1 VGEEGSLKMK
11 ALVTGGAGFIGS
23 HLVEELLK
31 RGEEVHVIDD
41 LSTGS
46 FDNIAHLEGHPR
58 FEYTIDTILDAEVLK
73 RLAVGMDVI
82 FHLAA
87 AVGVEYV
94 IDNMLKALQINIR
107 GTEIVLEVANRDK
120 TKVVLFSTSEV
131 YGKAN
136 SVPFHEE
143 HDRLLGPTTIN
154 RWSYASAKAI
164 DEILALAYWREKKLP
179 VTIVRCFNTCGPRQS
194 GQYGMVIPRFV
205 KQCLLGHPVTVYG
218 DGKQTRCFTAV
229 DDVVWAVLELT
240 ERSEALGEIFNVG
253 SEQEITI
260 EDLATKIKAMTGSD
274 SSIDYVPYEK
284 AYEQGFQDMRRRVPD
299 LGKIKA
305 LIGYEPKVTLDEV
318 IESVIRYFKD

>member
-1 VGEEGSLKMK
+1 MK

-23 HLVEELLK
+23 HLVDELLR
-31 RGEEVHVIDD
+31 RGTEVRVIDD

-46 FDNIAHLEGHPR
+46 FDNIAHLENHPG
-58 FEYTIDTILDAEVLK
+58 FEYTIDTILDEKVMEH
-73 RLAVGMDVI
+73 LADGVDII

-94 IDNMLKALQINIR
+94 IENMLKSLQINIR
-107 GTEIVLEVANRDK
+107 GTEVVLETANRRK
-120 TKVVLFSTSEV
+120 TKVILFSTSEV

-136 SVPFHEE
+136 SVPFHEN

-179 VTIVRCFNTCGPRQS
+179 VTIVRCFNTCGPRQT

-205 KQCLLGHPVTVYG
+205 KQCLLGHSVTVYG

-229 DDVVWAVLELT
+229 EDVVWAVLEL
-240 ERSEALGEIFNVG
+240 AQNDAAVGEIFNVG
-253 SEQEITI
+253 SENEISI
-260 EDLATKIKAMTGSD
+260 GDLAVKVKEMTGST
-274 SSIDYVPYEK
+274 SSIERVPYEK
-284 AYEQGFQDMRRRVPD
+284 AYEQDFQDMRRRVPD
-299 LGKIKA
+299 LKKIRT
-305 LIGYEPKVTLDEV
+305 LIGFEPRVSLDEI
-318 IESVIRYFKD
+318 IESVVRYFKA